1 MKTSHP
7 DPKFIRPFILPA
19 FAITVL
25 SAAARP
31 EPSDSTAECI
41 LCHEMAT
48 PGIVADWQRSRH
60 AGTTPELA
68 LQEDPLSRRISAD
81 SIPEDLAGTPVGCF
95 ECHGLR
101 TEEHA
106 DSFEHFG
113 YQINAIVSPADCA
126 TCHPVEQQEYDGSK
140 KAHAIAN
147 LHDNPLYHAL
157 ETQVIGM
164 KEIEDGQITSLPP
177 SPHTQGEAC
186 YACHGTVIT
195 VNGLKMI
202 DTDFGEMEVPDLT
215 NWPNQ
220 GVGRINPDG
229 SRGACTACHP
239 RHGFSIEVARK
250 PYTCAQCHVEP
261 DVPAWDVWKE
271 SKHGNM
277 VLSEGSDY
285 DWQAVPWKVGTDFR
299 APTCSTC
306 HNALITDLYGDEVIA
321 ERTHNFGSRLWLRI
335 FGLPTSH
342 PQPVHGNTTTLLNA
356 DGQPLPVTFG
366 GVPASEGLITA
377 GEMEE
382 RQAAMAAVCRAC
394 HSTDWVN
401 GHFAQFDA
409 FVAEVDEMVLKT
421 TGLMAEAWEA
431 GLADPANPFD
441 EPLEHLWVNQWLI
454 NANAARYAS
463 AMNGQDFAAFKYG
476 WWGMSQT
483 MAKMHAELKK
493 RDTAAK

>member
-1 MKTSHP
+1 MKHSL
-7 DPKFIRPFILPA
+7 PFLS
-19 FAITVL
+19 ITIVMAL
-25 SAAARP
+25 QPGTASGQP
-31 EPSDSTAECI
+31 EPSDATVECI

-60 AGTTPELA
+60 AITSPEMAMEADGLTRRMSAEAVPEALSGTV
-68 LQEDPLSRRISAD
+68 
-81 SIPEDLAGTPVGCF
+81 VGCY

-101 TEEHA
+101 TRDHA

-126 TCHPVEQQEYDGSK
+126 TCHPAEAREYADSK

-147 LHDNPLYHAL
+147 LRDNPVYHAL
-157 ETQVIGM
+157 ETAVIGL
-164 KEIEDGQITSLPP
+164 KGVENDVITTRPP

-186 YACHGTVIT
+186 YACHGTVVAVTGIKT
-195 VNGLKMI
+195 VE
-202 DTDFGEMEVPDLT
+202 TDFGDIEVPNLT

-229 SRGACTACHP
+229 SRGSCTACHP

-271 SKHGNM
+271 SKHGNI
-277 VLSEGSDY
+277 VLSESRHY
-285 DWQAVPWKVGTDFR
+285 DWTAVPWKAGADFN
-299 APTCSTC
+299 APTCSSC
-306 HNALITDLYGDEVIA
+306 HNALVTGPMGDEVIA
-321 ERTHNFGSRLWLRI
+321 ERTHDFGSRLWLRI

-342 PQPVHGNTTTLLNA
+342 PQPVHGNTTTLRNA
-356 DGQPLPVTFG
+356 DGQPLPVTFAG
-366 GVPASEGLITA
+366 IPAAEGLI
-377 GEMEE
+377 GPEE
-382 RQAAMAAVCRAC
+382 AAMRQAAMSRVCRAC
-394 HSTDWVN
+394 HSTDWAN
-401 GHFAQFDA
+401 GHFEQFNA
-409 FVAEVDEMVLKT
+409 FIEEVDAMVLET
-421 TGLMAEAWEA
+421 TGLMAQAWES

-476 WWGMSQT
+476 WWGLSRT
-483 MAKMHAELKK
+483 LAKMHATIEKEPSK
-493 RDTAAK
+493 EN

>member
-1 MKTSHP
+1 MNIGKRTRKSP
-7 DPKFIRPFILPA
+7 LLFILLLPGLA
-19 FAITVL
+19 LTAQ
-25 SAAARP
+25 P
-31 EPSDSTAECI
+31 EPSEATSECL

-60 AGTTPELA
+60 AITSPATAMEQDELA
-68 LQEDPLSRRISAD
+68 RRISAQ
-81 SIPEDLAGTPVGCF
+81 SVPGELAQTVVGCY

-101 TEEHA
+101 TSEHA

-126 TCHPVEQQEYDGSK
+126 TCHPTESGEYQDSK
-140 KAHAIAN
+140 KAHAVGN
-147 LHDNPLYHAL
+147 LGNNPVYHAL
-157 ETQVIGM
+157 ETEVIGL
-164 KEIEDGQITSLPP
+164 KQIVDGELTSLPP
-177 SPHTQGEAC
+177 SAHTQGEAC
-186 YACHGTVIT
+186 YACHGTV
-195 VNGLKMI
+195 VGVKGLKTI
-202 DTDFGEMEVPDLT
+202 DSDFGEVEVPDLT

-229 SRGACTACHP
+229 SMGACTACHP

-271 SKHGNM
+271 SKHGNI
-277 VLSEGSDY
+277 VLSEGSHY
-285 DWQAVPWKVGTDFR
+285 DWDAVPWKAGTDFQ
-299 APTCSTC
+299 APSCSTC
-306 HNALITDLYGDEVIA
+306 HNALVTDLYGDEVIA
-321 ERTHNFGSRLWLRI
+321 ERTHDFGSRLWLRI

-342 PQPVHGNTTTLLNA
+342 PQPVHGDTTTLRNA

-366 GVPASEGLITA
+366 GVPAAEGLIDAETMA
-377 GEMEE
+377 T
-382 RQAAMAAVCRAC
+382 RQAAMEAICRSC
-394 HSTDWVN
+394 HSTDWVK
-401 GHFAQFDA
+401 GHFDQFDA
-409 FVAEVDEMVLKT
+409 FVAEVDTMVLET
-421 TGLMAEAWEA
+421 TALMSQAWES
-431 GLADPANPFD
+431 GLADPANPFN

-483 MAKMHAELKK
+483 LAKFHAKLE
-493 RDTAAK
+493 